1 MPSDEETDGPR
12 FSTRSVHAGEDPDPT
27 TGARSTPIYQTTAYQ
42 FDDADHA

>member
-1 MPSDEETDGPR
+1 MPSDEATDEPK
-12 FSTRSVHAGEDPDPT
+12 FSTRSVHAGEDPDPA